1 MIEFYAEIR
10 FVHIWSVIA
19 SGSVFALRGLALF
32 SGAGGTGERV
42 AMAAP
47 VRFLSYTIDT
57 VLLAAALM
65 LMTIVQQ
72 YPFVNHWLTVKV
84 LLLVAYIALGMV
96 AFRFGRTRRV
106 RIGAFA
112 AALAVFFYIVSVALA
127 HDPAGIFSGAF
138 S

>member
-19 SGSVFALRGLALF
+19 SGSLFALRGLALF
-32 SGAGGTGERV
+32 AGAGGTGERL

-47 VRFLSYTIDT
+47 VRLLSYTTDT
-57 VLLAAALM
+57 VLLTAALM

-72 YPFVNHWLTVKV
+72 YPFIDHWLTVKV
-84 LLLVAYIALGMV
+84 LLLAAYIALGMV
-96 AFRFGRTRRV
+96 AFRFGHTRAV

-112 AALAVFFYIVSVALA
+112 AALAVFLYIVSVALA
-127 HDPAGIFSGAF
+127 HDPAGIFSGGVF
-138 S
+138 